1 MTIAHI
7 TFEYLGKEKL
17 EIEEYI
23 KIMTALKGINFVRLF
38 QRIHYLW
45 VMVHYCTK
53 MKFNKN

>member
-23 KIMTALKGINFVRLF
+23 KIMTALKGINFVRLDGEESSAKIT
-38 QRIHYLW
+38 QRL
-45 VMVHYCTK
+45 
-53 MKFNKN
+53 